1 MNYFEI
7 CRDCKARPC
16 ESPFNEDA
24 ECQSRGMTEILV
36 IRELQRKNPGFT
48 KTVYKWVEPQPPTT
62 LASD

>member
-7 CRDCKARPC
+7 CRNCKARPC

-36 IRELQRKNPGFT
+36 TRELQRKNPGFSQEI
-48 KTVYKWVEPQPPTT
+48 YSYPGEPPPITP
-62 LASD
+62 SK